1 MLPSPERSRDDQER
15 RNSRYPGLRICRDF
29 IGCRGLG
36 AGCTTYSSRRNGA
49 GTAWFG
55 LRLGWRLLAL
65 ERRQVRLD
73 ARSLCSPCG
82 RMGTGPLASRRRL
95 RLVLGSGPLALA

>member
-1 MLPSPERSRDDQER
+1 MLPSPEGSRDDQES
-15 RNSRYPGLRICRDF
+15 RNSCYPGLRIRRND

-36 AGCTTYSSRRNGA
+36 AGWPTYSSRRNGT

-55 LRLGWRLLAL
+55 LRLGWGLLAL

-82 RMGTGPLASRRRL
+82 AMGTGPLASRRRL
-95 RLVLGSGPLALA
+95 RLVLDSGPLALA